1 MGSRQKR
8 ASIVFKTN
16 FYCLKGYKGE
26 GMSENDQISASVLY
40 GWFHSILYEYYFLF
54 RLFMLCS
61 TKVPFWFV
69 FSTTPPSYFILR
81 PCYAW
86 VLCYMKLNK
95 IELYYVIT
103 VLLNCFWVA
112 QKSSPN
118 HLSRFAFPKMQLFWW
133 LTDVFF
139 NRFRTRKFY
148 IERNNNEVDSLETG
162 RIACWFASLKNLEK
176 CMNTTLF

>member
-40 GWFHSILYEYYFLF
+40 GWSHSILYEYYFLF

-95 IELYYVIT
+95 IELYYIIT
-103 VLLNCFWVA
+103 VLLNCFLSCSEMIS
-112 QKSSPN
+112 KSFVQICFSQN
-118 HLSRFAFPKMQLFWW
+118 AVILMANGCIF
-133 LTDVFF
+133 
-139 NRFRTRKFY
+139 
-148 IERNNNEVDSLETG
+148 
-162 RIACWFASLKNLEK
+162 
-176 CMNTTLF
+176 